1 MNQNRFFENDNSSKQ
16 SLANDENSNK
26 VETVDV
32 SKPINCH
39 TNANKNEWIF
49 TCDHEINTYNYYK
62 DNNKQNEGK
71 YGENSIEYNKNNG
84 TTKASIV
91 TDSMTYQTNI
101 NHDKKCDNIMTIVHY
116 TNPINAY
123 IVYKDNAT

>member
-39 TNANKNEWIF
+39 TNANKNE
-49 TCDHEINTYNYYK
+49 
-62 DNNKQNEGK
+62 
-71 YGENSIEYNKNNG
+71 
-84 TTKASIV
+84 
-91 TDSMTYQTNI
+91 
-101 NHDKKCDNIMTIVHY
+101 
-116 TNPINAY
+116 
-123 IVYKDNAT
+123 